1 MLKSVVV
8 LCIILMI
15 DGLNSEE
22 FVDYAISDPWVV
34 RFKFAAHINGKV
46 VEIGGTFV
54 HEHFVITTRACY
66 FMDQ

>member
-8 LCIILMI
+8 LWIILML

-22 FVDYAISDPWVV
+22 FVEYVITDPWVV
-34 RFKFAAHINGKV
+34 RFKFISEYSGNV
-46 VEIGGTFV
+46 IEIGGTFV
-54 HEHFVITTRACY
+54 HEHFVLTKARL